1 MAGTTIATTA
11 PTSAAGKQGRVLRWG
26 DRSVTERMIVQD
38 AQDTV
43 KPQGTR
49 IRLEESGILE
59 ELQHH
64 FFATN
69 LTVTPGTGTA
79 VVDKFGPYSLV
90 SPNPGGYAI
99 TAGSN
104 TPLISLTGLTMGL
117 LQEVEYPDRSFEA
130 NAVPASVLAAEPDV
144 TSAFSYPAATGTLR
158 YWARIPVALKWLGM
172 PGGSV
177 GYLILQNKRISNVL
191 SMLYSTT
198 GAAAP
203 YSIGGTTSGQQ
214 PYDVT
219 GNGTVTASP
228 IVENHKIL
236 WTVPDARS
244 KMPVFGFTRY
254 LQEVIVPYSGSTF
267 KYLFEPGG
275 LLLRAFPWFLD
286 AGTTPVTDAQ
296 IANIIFS
303 YGTNRQIEIWTT
315 FRNRLEQ
322 LTAYGRQLPQGAF
335 ALDWYTQRRNVVMAK
350 STENTANVQI
360 QANMASG
367 YTPSANS
374 VVRILLDKVYVVQNR
389 LA

>member
-1 MAGTTIATTA
+1 MAGTTVA
-11 PTSAAGKQGRVLRWG
+11 PSAPAGAAGKQGRVLHWG
-26 DRSVTERMIVQD
+26 DRGVTERMIVQD
-38 AQDTV
+38 QQDNVT
-43 KPQGTR
+43 PRGTR

-64 FFATN
+64 IYATN
-69 LTVTPGTGTA
+69 LTITPGTGT
-79 VVDKFGPYSLV
+79 VTKDNFGPYV
-90 SPNPGGYAI
+90 TISPNPGNYAI

-104 TPLISLTGLTMGL
+104 TPLISLSGMTAGL
-117 LQEVEYPDRSFEA
+117 LQIVEYPDRNFEA

-144 TSAFSYPAATGTLR
+144 TSVFSYPAATGTLR
-158 YWARIPVALKWLGM
+158 YWMRIPVALKWLGM

-191 SMLYSTT
+191 TLGYSVT

-203 YSIGGTTSGQQ
+203 YSVAGSTAGAA
-214 PYDVT
+214 PYDFT
-219 GNGTVTASP
+219 GPGTATASP
-228 IVENHKIL
+228 VIENWKVL

-254 LQEVIVPYSGSTF
+254 IQEVITPYSGLTF

-286 AGTTPVTDAQ
+286 AGTTPATDAQ
-296 IANIIFS
+296 IAQIIFS
-303 YGTNRQIEIWTT
+303 YGTNRQIEIWTPY
-315 FRNRLEQ
+315 RNRLYQEG
-322 LTAYGRQLPQGAF
+322 AYGRQLPQGCF
-335 ALDWYTQRRNVVMAK
+335 ALDWYTERHNVVMAK

-360 QANMASG
+360 QAVMASG